1 MLYDLWGDCVD
12 IAGSSWIAD
21 PRAVQNAAQILGKL
35 DYRSVMI
42 ENFVD
47 QFQLSFG
54 RDGQYNGSAADQTA
68 LQPNQALR
76 LNLFAEV
83 NKLLAVNPDG
93 TYSIRYV

>member
-1 MLYDLWGDCVD
+1 MDSRPT
-12 IAGSSWIAD
+12 SSSKCCT
-21 PRAVQNAAQILGKL
+21 NLGKL